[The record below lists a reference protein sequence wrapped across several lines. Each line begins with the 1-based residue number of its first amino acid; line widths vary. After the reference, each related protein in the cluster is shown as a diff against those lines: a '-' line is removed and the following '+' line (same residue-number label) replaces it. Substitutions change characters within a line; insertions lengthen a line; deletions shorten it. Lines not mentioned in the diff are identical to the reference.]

1 MLLNERSK
9 TVPEDSNSFLLG
21 EGSGLVQ
28 YCEILF
34 MHYRKMVRSRYFEA
48 IKNREEDLTS
58 RCHHRAVD
66 SPLFFRKTVE
76 NERYR
81 WPP

>member
-1 MLLNERSK
+1 M
-9 TVPEDSNSFLLG
+9 PEDSNSFLLG

-28 YCEILF
+28 YCEIVF
-34 MHYRKMVRSRYFEA
+34 MHYRKMVRSRY
-48 IKNREEDLTS
+48 REEDLTS
-58 RCHHRAVD
+58 RCHHRPVD